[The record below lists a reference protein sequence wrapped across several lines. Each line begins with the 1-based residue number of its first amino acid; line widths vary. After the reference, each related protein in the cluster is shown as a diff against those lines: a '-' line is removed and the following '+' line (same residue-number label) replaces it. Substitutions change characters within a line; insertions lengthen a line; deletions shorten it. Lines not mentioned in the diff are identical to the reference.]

1 MIQNMVLAGGGIGI
15 GTPTSITFSNNVVTL
30 SGVKRKP
37 SGLAYQ
43 GSRYQ
48 NPTYIRN
55 MMSYLED
62 EQGTVLVNTLVKW
75 TKGSGSLS
83 SNAAAPTITYDINT
97 KELSIAALN
106 LDTCA
111 DTTLI
116 TNVTN
121 WIILY

>member
-15 GTPTSITFSNNVVTL
+15 GTPTSITFSGDVVTL

-43 GSRYQ
+43 GARYS
-48 NPTYIRN
+48 NPTYICN

-75 TKGSGSLS
+75 TKGTGGK
-83 SNAAAPTITYDINT
+83 PH
-97 KELSIAALN
+97 
-106 LDTCA
+106 
-111 DTTLI
+111 
-116 TNVTN
+116 
-121 WIILY
+121 